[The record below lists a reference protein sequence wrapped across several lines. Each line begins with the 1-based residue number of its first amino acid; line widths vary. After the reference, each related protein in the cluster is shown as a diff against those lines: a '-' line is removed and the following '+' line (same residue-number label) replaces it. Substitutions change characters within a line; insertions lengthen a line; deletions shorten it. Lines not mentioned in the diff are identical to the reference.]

1 MTRRYQF
8 AFSKGTRNCIG
19 INLAMAEM
27 MLMLAGI
34 FRNCQNSNGLNIQ
47 DCLTHVEL
55 FDTSVRDV
63 ETVGDGG
70 VPFQHPDSKG
80 VRVMLS

>member
-1 MTRRYQF
+1 
-8 AFSKGTRNCIG
+8 
-19 INLAMAEM
+19 

-34 FRNCQNSNGLNIQ
+34 FRSCQNSNGLKFQ
-47 DCLTHVEL
+47 DYLTHIEL

-70 VPFQHPDSKG
+70 VPFQHPESKG